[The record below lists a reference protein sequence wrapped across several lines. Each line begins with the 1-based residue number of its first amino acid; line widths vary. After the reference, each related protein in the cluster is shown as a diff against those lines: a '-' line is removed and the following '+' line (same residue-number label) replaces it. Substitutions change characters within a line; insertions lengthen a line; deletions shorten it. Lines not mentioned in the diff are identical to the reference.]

1 MDQLEVMPPLKINDV
16 RGFEKFADLVRIS
29 VVKLQA
35 DGHVGELGEGTLH
48 GMVVKKLGER
58 AG

>member
-1 MDQLEVMPPLKINDV
+1 MTCLHEPIRGDAYLNDV

-35 DGHVGELGEGTLH
+35 DGRD
-48 GMVVKKLGER
+48 K
-58 AG
+58 